1 MGQFLNLRGEKTSET
16 AFYQALC
23 QALQTS
29 DVKLVD
35 YCCAESVMVD
45 ENNNGNFHLITVL
58 KSPVQLDTIC
68 LNVQK
73 NLA

>member
-45 ENNNGNFHLITVL
+45 ENNNGNFNLINVLICTVYL
-58 KSPVQLDTIC
+58 NIVGLDM
-68 LNVQK
+68 QK
-73 NLA
+73 KI

>member
-23 QALQTS
+23 QALKTS

-58 KSPVQLDTIC
+58 ICPVQLDTIGVDMQ
-68 LNVQK
+68 NF
-73 NLA
+73 